1 MMKIKMVY
9 LISALLVIALSACQ
23 PNGTSAGS
31 QQDFPPV
38 DDPETLEYSVPY
50 EEIANYNSQ
59 TACDHPYF
67 PMRIGSVWKYVD
79 DDGNTLTWNVIEVT
93 GDLASAFAVVE
104 VTSVVEEQTSSSTA
118 KWNCDADG
126 IFAAEWE
133 PIPTVASD
141 DIMYVYTYRWDGIL
155 LPPPEHMFV
164 GCNWSNDYE
173 NTYDILV
180 DNVMYPSQM
189 CINHAEEFTV
199 QGIDKIIVPAGE
211 FDAVNVAAYI
221 TQKDATLNIGRQV
234 LFEICQESENV
245 WLAKGVGLVRLSGQR
260 VTDGSAS
267 ISDIDISLVEYSIP

>member
-1 MMKIKMVY
+1 MRIKMLY
-9 LISALLVIALSACQ
+9 LISALLVITLTTCQ
-23 PNGTSAGS
+23 PTDTTTNSKPGMPTI
-31 QQDFPPV
+31 
-38 DDPETLEYSVPY
+38 DDPEALEYSVPY
-50 EEIANYNSQ
+50 EEIANFNSQ

-79 DDGNTLTWNVIEVT
+79 DDGNTLTWNVTQIS
-93 GDLASAFAVVE
+93 GDLKSAYAVVE
-104 VTSVVEEQTSSSTA
+104 VESVVEGQTSSNTA
-118 KWNCDADG
+118 KWYCDEDG

-133 PIPTVASD
+133 PIPTVVSD
-141 DIMYVYTYRWDGIL
+141 GTTYVYTYRWGGIL
-155 LPPPEHMFV
+155 LPPPEQIFV
-164 GCNWSNDYE
+164 GSAWSNDYE
-173 NTYDILV
+173 NTYDILAN
-180 DNVMYPSQM
+180 DIMYPSQL